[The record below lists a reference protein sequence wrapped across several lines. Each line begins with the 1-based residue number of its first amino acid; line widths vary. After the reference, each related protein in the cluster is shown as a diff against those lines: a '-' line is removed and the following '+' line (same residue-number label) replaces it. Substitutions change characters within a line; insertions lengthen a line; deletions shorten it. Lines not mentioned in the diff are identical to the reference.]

1 MTWMILEGIRLRW
14 QGSGRDQRSWGPFF
28 EIGNCKACEAMG
40 QVKLPLVKRITCVLC
55 TVNSGGVSSSLWSY
69 DTVCAW
75 CCGSHQRSGYEHSQ
89 PAQQKNHQCVRDASF
104 SSSLETKVGVPPS
117 SFMWGPRHVLGERL
131 PCGHVAW
138 WGLFVHLVCRRHARM
153 DYVAGIVSDIR
164 KGLCTQIVHVS
175 LFLMFMPDWSHQSHL
190 LLWIFSLFAVLIQ
203 DRTCT
208 WLNLANTQFLH
219 PALRIQRFNE
229 HINEPRTQSTE
240 PQRNQERKERRLLKG
255 HEEDIHFFSN
265 FSACQDLSA
274 RPVWTQCSQDL
285 NGTANRRTGEREFRS
300 KTSWGTNLDRSGYLG
315 GLFFFCK
322 YTNHTLKSGPFLL
335 FLMFF
340 FARQTLPSCP
350 EIDQLH
356 LPGKS

>member
-1 MTWMILEGIRLRW
+1 MWRG
-14 QGSGRDQRSWGPFF
+14 
-28 EIGNCKACEAMG
+28 EAVCTLSM
-40 QVKLPLVKRITCVLC
+40 QKTCQ
-55 TVNSGGVSSSLWSY
+55 
-69 DTVCAW
+69 D
-75 CCGSHQRSGYEHSQ
+75 
-89 PAQQKNHQCVRDASF
+89 
-104 SSSLETKVGVPPS
+104 
-117 SFMWGPRHVLGERL
+117 
-131 PCGHVAW
+131 
-138 WGLFVHLVCRRHARM
+138 
-153 DYVAGIVSDIR
+153 
-164 KGLCTQIVHVS
+164 GLCCWHCIWHPQRPLHADRS
-175 LFLMFMPDWSHQSHL
+175 CQPFLMFMPDWSHQSHL

-285 NGTANRRTGEREFRS
+285 DGTANRRTGEREFRS

-315 GLFFFCK
+315 GLFFFGS
-322 YTNHTLKSGPFLL
+322 TPTTP
-335 FLMFF
+335 
-340 FARQTLPSCP
+340 
-350 EIDQLH
+350 
-356 LPGKS
+356 